1 VEGRAIRDRAAD
13 CDKSFAMLGD
23 PPPQPVRLSD
33 AIIGQERDVSPS
45 GNGDPLIA
53 SLTGIQAAL

>member
-1 VEGRAIRDRAAD
+1 MEGCPVRDRAAD
-13 CDKSFAMLGD
+13 CDKSFAMFGD
-23 PPPQPVRLSD
+23 PPPQPVRSSD